1 MRRESEW
8 KGMEQDGAWEGVSDD
23 GKWILGMTCMTDD
36 DCRQLVRD
44 SGWNR
49 HVHQKSCFSRNNAHS
64 ILGNHISIHSRSII
78 RPTLHS
84 NHNQRIDYTTS

>member
-36 DCRQLVRD
+36 DCRQLVR
-44 SGWNR
+44 
-49 HVHQKSCFSRNNAHS
+49 
-64 ILGNHISIHSRSII
+64 
-78 RPTLHS
+78 
-84 NHNQRIDYTTS
+84 Y